1 MLIIVT
7 IILCSTLVPISANE
21 MSYDDPPFA
30 VTFSPNSF
38 AWAYVDY
45 TDFKMHIEFEAKVKH
60 HESAISFNAAGSYHH
75 SNVTYNIQ
83 PTLTLTDKAGSVAI
97 TISENTEVNPTI
109 AE

>member
-1 MLIIVT
+1 
-7 IILCSTLVPISANE
+7 